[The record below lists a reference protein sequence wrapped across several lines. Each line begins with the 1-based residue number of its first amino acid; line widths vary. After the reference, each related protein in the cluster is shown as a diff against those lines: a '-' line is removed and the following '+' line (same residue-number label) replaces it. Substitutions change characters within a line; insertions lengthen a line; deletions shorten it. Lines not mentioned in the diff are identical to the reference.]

1 MLSGPGSSVNLG
13 RYEQDR
19 SRGEQADG
27 AMTGGIQD
35 RSEALDLPHRPS
47 GLDDVNVLGD
57 VVPRGAAA
65 DRAAAGADGIQ
76 SFPAAPLADASLPQL
91 VPGALSPAAAGAD
104 SPSQS
109 AEALIGIDEVQKAL
123 NRSRASVYRYT
134 NTDPRNLN
142 PPFNPRRLNPEYR
155 SDQKDPLLFHPN
167 EVARFARDVLRIK
180 EVTVEVLNSPST
192 ATQQLLG
199 SILDELRAIRQRLD
213 RLDSQPALRNETAS
227 RFDRHSRPA
236 A

>member
-1 MLSGPGSSVNLG
+1 MPFGPGHSVNLG
-13 RYEQDR
+13 RIEQLDGSGPHGISAGPDQQAGFEGQRGPHGREGAR
-19 SRGEQADG
+19 SAAVTGEAVH
-27 AMTGGIQD
+27 
-35 RSEALDLPHRPS
+35 ALSASHPGEGS
-47 GLDDVNVLGD
+47 
-57 VVPRGAAA
+57 
-65 DRAAAGADGIQ
+65 
-76 SFPAAPLADASLPQL
+76 LAQL
-91 VPGALSPAAAGAD
+91 VPGGGESTPN
-104 SPSQS
+104 P
-109 AEALIGIDEVQKAL
+109 AEALIGIDDVQKAL

-199 SILDELRAIRQRLD
+199 SILDELRTIRQRLE
-213 RLDSQPALRNETAS
+213 RLDPQPGLHHETSS
-227 RFDRHSRPA
+227 RFEQHSRPA